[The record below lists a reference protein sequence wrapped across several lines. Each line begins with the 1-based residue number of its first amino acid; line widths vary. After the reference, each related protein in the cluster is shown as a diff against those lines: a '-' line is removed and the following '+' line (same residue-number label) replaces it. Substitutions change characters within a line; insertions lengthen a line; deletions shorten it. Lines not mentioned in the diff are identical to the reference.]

1 MGAIGTH
8 VVDPSPGPVTP
19 PAPGARRYR
28 RITAAPDTP
37 AMSNRLAEMTRR
49 DGDVPTV
56 PRVDPSVLIRE
67 IERYLAAVALYREL
81 GCQPTWIREWAGA

>member
-1 MGAIGTH
+1 
-8 VVDPSPGPVTP
+8 
-19 PAPGARRYR
+19 
-28 RITAAPDTP
+28 
-37 AMSNRLAEMTRR
+37 MSNRLAEMTRR